1 MGSELKPARTRWLLL
16 MALALSSLVIT
27 GCEKGSLGVQS
38 GTVVGYVLEDSTNT
52 PIADVFVRTTN
63 AKYGTRTANTGGDGK
78 YTIPDM
84 GPDSAPWD
92 IDFTK
97 SGYAASGAASII
109 HVQVT
114 NGETVQAPTFFMV
127 KENTAVRGTLK
138 GYPVDAVTGKPLQN
152 FTVSQID
159 PARSKTFDTAQDFK
173 ESGWTGLE
181 GGNRTYKI
189 TCDNYETFV
198 SQPLLITKVAYD
210 AGVIQMNPLK
220 VEVSGTLRNVPG
232 YILDANTAFTGVI
245 WAESAGRVVA
255 TATAGTGGTT
265 FQGTVVY
272 SLPNIPVTA
281 GSVAVKMKIRGYDTI
296 TINSAVSLP
305 SQRPGGTIGG
315 IDIDFNNIEPITRD
329 VRIVVRG
336 SAPSGQSEPSTLEN
350 GEVVRVYIKQGG
362 KDIVPYVDIVGNNYL
377 AEAYFSGVI
386 TGYELD
392 ILAVNMNRGYI
403 KGELAKLKVP
413 EDGNSVYTAELQLQ
427 K

>member
-38 GTVVGYVLEDSTNT
+38 GTVEGYVLEVSTNT
-52 PIADVFVRTTN
+52 PIADVLVRATN
-63 AKYGTRTANTGGDGK
+63 TKYGTRTANTGGNGHYALANMD
-78 YTIPDM
+78 
-84 GPDSAPWD
+84 PDSTQWD
-92 IDFTK
+92 LDFTK
-97 SGYAASGAASII
+97 SGYQATGTATLL

-114 NGETVQAPTFFMV
+114 NGETVQAPTMLMY
-127 KENTAVRGTLK
+127 KESTSVRGTLK
-138 GYPVDAVTGKPLQN
+138 GYPIDAITGKPLQK
-152 FTVSQID
+152 FTVAQID

-181 GGNRTYKI
+181 GGSRNYKI
-189 TCDNYETFV
+189 NCDNYETFQ
-198 SQPLLITKVAYD
+198 SQPIAISKVAHD
-210 AGVIQMNPLK
+210 MGVISMTPLK
-220 VEVSGTLRNVPG
+220 VSISGTLRNVPG
-232 YILDANTAFTGVI
+232 YILDAGTTFAGVI
-245 WAESAGRVVA
+245 WAESSGRVVA
-255 TATAGTGGTT
+255 TATAGTGGST

-272 SLPNIPVTA
+272 TVSDVPITA
-281 GSVAVKMKIRGYDTI
+281 GSVAIKMKIRGYDTI
-296 TINSAVSLP
+296 TINPSVSLP

-315 IDIDFNNIEPITRD
+315 IDIDFNNVEPITRD
-329 VRIVVRG
+329 LRIVVRG
-336 SAPSGQSEPSTLEN
+336 SAPAGQSDPSTLEN

-386 TGYELD
+386 TGYEIE

-403 KGELAKLKVP
+403 KGSSEKFKVP
-413 EDGNSVYTAELQLQ
+413 EDSNSVYTTELALA